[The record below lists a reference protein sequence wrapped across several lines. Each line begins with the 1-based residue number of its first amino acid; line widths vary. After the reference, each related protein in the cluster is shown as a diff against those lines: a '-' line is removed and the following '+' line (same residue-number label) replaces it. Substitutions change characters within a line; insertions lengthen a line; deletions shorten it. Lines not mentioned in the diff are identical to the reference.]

1 MLRKLFCKFIKILL
15 LFIPGSFW
23 NGHEWDNIRNISL
36 NLRLYLTLKL
46 RVLLSTEMECLR
58 GNWWGSQPAMTFFL
72 VLRVVFALTHTHP
85 PPPSLVATLNAK
97 CLFSKRLLISPKCL
111 AVNHVY
117 QRAVNSSS
125 NSLYLL
131 PRLFQCSIYPHLC
144 FLIQP

>member
-36 NLRLYLTLKL
+36 NLRLHLTLKL

-58 GNWWGSQPAMTFFL
+58 GSWWGSQPAMTFFL

-85 PPPSLVATLNAK
+85 PHH
-97 CLFSKRLLISPKCL
+97 RLLLHWMLNVCFPKGSWFLQNALQSITFTKGQSTPAPTAFIC
-111 AVNHVY
+111 
-117 QRAVNSSS
+117 
-125 NSLYLL
+125 YLDYFSA
-131 PRLFQCSIYPHLC
+131 PYIHIYA
-144 FLIQP
+144 F